1 MDANATLLPN
11 IVIVCILF
19 AIGVAVCMSTS
30 GVRKSNE
37 NWEIL
42 GASALPL
49 IHMGF
54 MADLELLDTTSCG
67 ISQLFFSI
75 SFHISKVTAHF
86 EFSCKNCSFLVLIM
100 QFTLFMACMVI
111 SPYLISGTCKPQPE
125 VLRLD

>member
-67 ISQLFFSI
+67 ISQLAFCTRYACAAVWLNYNSI
-75 SFHISKVTAHF
+75 VKQIKIKIKIHI
-86 EFSCKNCSFLVLIM
+86 
-100 QFTLFMACMVI
+100 
-111 SPYLISGTCKPQPE
+111 G
-125 VLRLD
+125 